1 MSVMDYIGP
10 VLALGITSVLIL
22 WLHPVAKAIGL
33 VDVPDSRKVHDN
45 AIPLTGGPSIFLAV
59 FAVHVLSGYFLPNK
73 IYPVDY
79 YGFYLAGVL
88 LVLTGMLD
96 DYKTVAPNV
105 RIAVESAAALIMI
118 YVASVVLRDLG
129 ELFVDGRTV
138 GLGFLAVPFTV
149 IATVAMVNALNMS
162 DGLDGLAGM
171 LALVALAGFT
181 VATKLFGNGMD
192 FRILIVLAA
201 AVCGF
206 LIFNARW
213 FGRRKATVFLG
224 DSGSMFLGFALC
236 WFAIRFTQGE
246 SRVMP
251 PAAALWFVMLPLFDA
266 ATVTARRLLKRR
278 PPFGADKEHLHHIF
292 LLAGFTPG
300 ETTAILGGMAV
311 AGVAMGL
318 GATYLGVPD
327 PIIIG
332 SFLILGLLYLFM
344 IMRSWQVMRFL
355 HRSICRR
362 GNEADRRSYSDRR
375 QPSNVVHLGPERRSG
390 IDRRNDPRR
399 SADAGEHLPDDE
411 RKSA

>member
-1 MSVMDYIGP
+1 MDYIGP
-10 VLALGITSVLIL
+10 ILALGITSILIL
-22 WLHPVAKAIGL
+22 WLHPIAKAIGL
-33 VDVPDSRKVHDN
+33 VDVPDSRKFHDG

-73 IYPVDY
+73 FYPLDY
-79 YGFYLAGVL
+79 YGFYLAGAL

-96 DYKTVAPNV
+96 DYRNV
-105 RIAVESAAALIMI
+105 SPRIRLVVESTAALIMV
-118 YVASVVLRDLG
+118 YVAAVVLLDFG
-129 ELFVDGRTV
+129 ELFIDGQTL
-138 GLGFLAVPFTV
+138 GLGGLAIPITV

-162 DGLDGLAGM
+162 DGLDGLAGT
-171 LALVALAGFT
+171 LALVALVGFT
-181 VATKLFGNGMD
+181 FATKMFGNGMD

-206 LIFNARW
+206 LVFNARW
-213 FGRRKATVFLG
+213 FGRRKAIVFLG

-278 PPFGADKEHLHHIF
+278 PPFGADREHLHHIF

-300 ETTAILGGMAV
+300 ETTAILGGIAV
-311 AGVAMGL
+311 VGVAI
-318 GATYLGVPD
+318 GAGMTYLSVPD
-327 PIIIG
+327 HIIMG
-332 SFLILGLLYLFM
+332 SFLILGLVYLFM
-344 IMRSWQVMRFL
+344 IIRSWQVMRFL

-362 GNEADRRSYSDRR
+362 HSESDRR
-375 QPSNVVHLGPERRSG
+375 GYVDRRQQSNVIYLGPERRSG
-390 IDRRNDPRR
+390 VDRRRDPRR